1 MDSSAVVALMRRH
14 VTGPLMTF
22 SIGFDAPEYNELPY
36 ARAVAQRFATDHH
49 ELVVGPHHAEL
60 LPRLVWH
67 YNEPYADSS
76 ALPTFILCGLA
87 RKSVTV
93 ALNGDG
99 GDESFMGYPRYLG
112 LHLTAP
118 LDRLPVVVRRAA
130 ALAAKVIPLG
140 RSTSRLGRLRRLA
153 AVLPLDRWE
162 RYARW
167 ITHFDNDQKRALYT
181 PEFARQ
187 VASVDSVERLRSA
200 LASSSALN
208 AAEAAADADMQLYLP
223 EDLLVKMDLASMA
236 QSLEVR
242 SPLLDQDVVEFAARL
257 PRPLKLRGLTTK
269 YVLRQA
275 MARLLPQVV
284 LNRQKMGFGIP
295 LDRWLR
301 REWRDLAYD
310 TLLSSRAERGYFVA
324 AEVRRY
330 LDEHTSGRR
339 QHQYRI
345 WTLLMIELWHRTFVD
360 GASAVSG

>member
-1 MDSSAVVALMRRH
+1 MRLVQPAAVCA
-14 VTGPLMTF
+14 
-22 SIGFDAPEYNELPY
+22 S
-36 ARAVAQRFATDHH
+36 VAQRFATDHH

-130 ALAAKVIPLG
+130 ALAAKAMPLG

-187 VASVDSVERLRSA
+187 VEIVDSVRASVGARL
-200 LASSSALN
+200 SSALN
-208 AAEAAADADMQLYLP
+208 AGEAAADADMQAVLP
-223 EDLLVKMDLASMA
+223 EDLLVKMDPRAWRN
-236 QSLEVR
+236 R
-242 SPLLDQDVVEFAARL
+242 SKCARRARSGCREFA
-257 PRPLKLRGLTTK
+257 PGCRG
-269 YVLRQA
+269 R
-275 MARLLPQVV
+275 
-284 LNRQKMGFGIP
+284 
-295 LDRWLR
+295 
-301 REWRDLAYD
+301 
-310 TLLSSRAERGYFVA
+310 
-324 AEVRRY
+324 
-330 LDEHTSGRR
+330 
-339 QHQYRI
+339 
-345 WTLLMIELWHRTFVD
+345 
-360 GASAVSG
+360 